1 MKISHIFFDLGK
13 VLVDFDFDIAVRE
26 VLKKSPLSP
35 EQLNQEMY
43 RTYGLIDEYECGRIG
58 SEAFFQGLKEEYRYT
73 GEATEL
79 RDIWCGVFTPLD
91 NHILMARSLAE
102 FYPLAIISNTSEAH
116 ISHLESTYDFF
127 PVFRKRIYSYQVG
140 IMKPDYAIYAHA
152 LEEMQA
158 DKYESLFIDDREENI
173 QAAASRGWQT
183 IHLRPDVSLRD
194 ALRSY
199 ELRGV

>member
-26 VLKKSPLSP
+26 VLKKSPLTP

-43 RTYGLIDEYECGRIG
+43 RTYGLIDDYESGRI
-58 SEAFFQGLKEEYRYT
+58 SSPAFFDGLKAEYRYE
-73 GEATEL
+73 GSADEL
-79 RDIWCGVFTPLD
+79 RAIWCGVFSPLD
-91 NHILMARSLAE
+91 HHIRMARSLAE

-116 ISHLESTYDFF
+116 IEHLEATYDFF
-127 PVFRKRIYSYQVG
+127 PVFRQKFYSYRLGV
-140 IMKPDYAIYAHA
+140 MKPDYRIYQQA
-152 LEEMQA
+152 LEAMGA

-173 QAAASRGWQT
+173 AAAATRGWQT
-183 IHLRPDVSLRD
+183 IHLRPDVDLRD